1 MPTLGEFIE
10 RAKSLG
16 IRVKHSPVL
25 MDGPRGPVR
34 FYYLQG
40 RDATPFVVLPDLRH
54 DRRLE
59 RATVENWCKTLGLPG
74 EDFGL
79 GSSSQR

>member
-10 RAKSLG
+10 RAKSL
-16 IRVKHSPVL
+16 
-25 MDGPRGPVR
+25 
-34 FYYLQG
+34 
-40 RDATPFVVLPDLRH
+40 PDLRQ

-59 RATVENWCKTLGLPG
+59 RETVENWCKTLGLPG

-79 GSSSQR
+79 GSSS